1 MRHPFAFLAA
11 AAFAAVPAFAGNGTV
26 SLAAGSRTVIAFSRP
41 VATLYI
47 ADPAVADVHAIDRQ
61 HISLAAKARGTT
73 EFLALDAN
81 GVTVMSRKVVVT
93 GGFAARS
100 GGPGWAVTLQKGG
113 ERIVYAC
120 SDAKCLAG
128 ERTGTPQGAGPAA
141 NGAAGP
147 VQQITITTPV
157 PQAPAPIPA
166 AQKPK

>member
-1 MRHPFAFLAA
+1 MRRPFALLAA
-11 AAFAAVPAFAGNGTV
+11 AAFAAVPAFAGNDTV
-26 SLAAGSRTVIAFSRP
+26 SLAAGARTVIAFGRP

-47 ADPAVADVHAIDRQ
+47 ANPAVADAHAIDKQ

-73 EFLALDAN
+73 AFLALDAN

-93 GGFAARS
+93 GGIAARS

-120 SDAKCLAG
+120 NAAKCRAG
-128 ERTGTPQGAGPAA
+128 ERTGAPQAAVPMAAGAQGAT
-141 NGAAGP
+141 
-147 VQQITITTPV
+147 QQITITTPV
-157 PQAPAPIPA
+157 PPAPAPTPA